1 MNLFFLLFE
10 IENLKKLSNQ
20 DFPYS
25 NKTLEIGSFGFNMDE
40 LTYSWMAS
48 PLSMEDSLE
57 LAQYQMLTW
66 HNGHK
71 VVQMKNGVRSVIYV
85 KFEFKRAIGFY
96 ILQVQY

>member
-1 MNLFFLLFE
+1 MNHYCVWFRCQMDLR
-10 IENLKKLSNQ
+10 K
-20 DFPYS
+20 FPLDTQS
-25 NKTLEIGSFGFNMDE
+25 CPLEIGSFGFNMDE

-96 ILQVQY
+96 ILQVLY